1 MNRSRMK
8 FVRDAFL
15 VTALTSGATACA
27 SSSAEIKAA
36 YVSPLAYQ
44 PYDCA
49 QLSAEAERI
58 SARAAEAAGVQDSA
72 RTSDA
77 VATTIGV
84 VIFWPALFAL
94 KGDSNNAAELARLKG
109 DMDAI
114 EGESIRKKCEITF
127 RKPEQQQ
134 PS

>member
-1 MNRSRMK
+1 MNRSSTK
-8 FVRDAFL
+8 VASNTFFVS
-15 VTALTSGATACA
+15 ALTFGAAACA
-27 SSSAEIKAA
+27 SSSADIKAA

-58 SARAAEAAGVQDSA
+58 SARAAEAAGVQDAA
-72 RTSDA
+72 RTSDT
-77 VATTIGV
+77 VATTVGV
-84 VIFWPALFAL
+84 VIFWPALFAV
-94 KGDSNNAAELARLKG
+94 KGDSNNAAEMARLKG

-114 EGESIRKKCEITF
+114 EEESIRKKCGITF
-127 RKPEQQQ
+127 RKSEQPP

>member
-1 MNRSRMK
+1 MNRSQMK
-8 FVRDAFL
+8 FARNTLF
-15 VTALTSGATACA
+15 VTTVALGAAACA

-49 QLSAEAERI
+49 QLSAEAQRI
-58 SARAAEAAGVQDSA
+58 SARAAEAAGVQDA
-72 RTSDA
+72 AQTSDT
-77 VATTIGV
+77 VATTVGV
-84 VIFWPALFAL
+84 IIFWPALFAV

-114 EGESIRKKCEITF
+114 EDESIRKKCGITF
-127 RKPEQQQ
+127 RKPEQQP